1 MSETARVTLRDI
13 AAKLGVSHVTVSLA
27 LKNHPRISVQRREE
41 VRRLAEEMGYAPD
54 PMLSSLIVY
63 RQSKRPAEIHS
74 ALAWVNHWENPSGL
88 RKVREFDG
96 YWLGAAEAAQRF
108 GYRLDEFIWEPK
120 MSAKRF
126 ETILLTRNV
135 RGILVPPHR
144 TPPDWGD
151 FDWNRFSTVRFGL
164 SAKTPDSH
172 IVTADQMRGVML
184 AMEKIH
190 TYGYKRIG
198 FVTSAELDRKVGGN
212 FLAGYYAAERQL
224 GLEPALPLL
233 ALPEDFAASRQL
245 MRDWLARH
253 KPDAILTSSTVVP
266 RILEDLGVR
275 VPQDVA
281 LAGTTIYDLPI
292 SAGLNQHPEEIGRV
306 AVELL
311 VSMINAYDRGTPR
324 VPRRVLIDS
333 EWVDGPSLPPKAEV
347 ARPRPARGAS
357 RAKAA

>member
-1 MSETARVTLRDI
+1 V
-13 AAKLGVSHVTVSLA
+13 GQV
-27 LKNHPRISVQRREE
+27 
-41 VRRLAEEMGYAPD
+41 
-54 PMLSSLIVY
+54 
-63 RQSKRPAEIHS
+63 
-74 ALAWVNHWENPSGL
+74 GL
-88 RKVREFDG
+88 V
-96 YWLGAAEAAQRF
+96 
-108 GYRLDEFIWEPK
+108 
-120 MSAKRF
+120 
-126 ETILLTRNV
+126 
-135 RGILVPPHR
+135 
-144 TPPDWGD
+144 
-151 FDWNRFSTVRFGL
+151 
-164 SAKTPDSH
+164 
-172 IVTADQMRGVML
+172 
-184 AMEKIH
+184 
-190 TYGYKRIG
+190 
-198 FVTSAELDRKVGGN
+198 
-212 FLAGYYAAERQL
+212 
-224 GLEPALPLL
+224 PALPLL